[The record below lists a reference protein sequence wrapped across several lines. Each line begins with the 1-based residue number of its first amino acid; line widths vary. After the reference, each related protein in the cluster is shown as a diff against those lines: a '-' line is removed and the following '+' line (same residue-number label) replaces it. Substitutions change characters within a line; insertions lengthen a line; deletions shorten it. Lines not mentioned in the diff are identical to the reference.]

1 MKQKNLNR
9 NYMKYIESFS
19 KIRITNIAEVGGK
32 NASIGQMIHD
42 LTKES
47 ILIPDGFATT
57 STAYWYFI
65 DSNNLRSEIKKLM
78 QTITDIN
85 KTEQLTS
92 ASKKIRKLL
101 ESKPIPKDLAQEIKT
116 AYTLLCKT
124 KNCPVAVRSSATA
137 EDLPTASF
145 AGQQETFL
153 NVRGE
158 KDLLNSWRKCV
169 SSLFTPRAIIYRI
182 VKNFDYEKIALS
194 VGIQQMIEA
203 QRAGVSFTLDTE
215 TGFKDVVFITSAYG
229 LGENI
234 VKGAVNPDEFCV
246 HKPTLLEGY
255 KPILSKK
262 IGTKKIAAHYAKKG
276 IKNIRVPKIKQEQFS
291 LTNNEILEIARQS
304 IVIENLYTKKNK
316 RWTPMDIEWAI
327 GKDNK
332 LYIVQARPET
342 VHAHKKYNTLTEY
355 KLNISQKDLHKKLIT
370 TGQSV
375 GQQVATGT
383 ARIVTSVR
391 DSHKVQHGDI
401 LVTTMTDPDWVPIM
415 KKAAAIITDR
425 GGRTCHSAIVSREL
439 GVPAIVGTKNATKKI
454 KNGEKITIDCSQ
466 GETGYIYKGIIPFT
480 KKEINLKKLPKAPV
494 DILLNI
500 SQPNQAFALSF
511 LPVKGVGLARLEFII
526 SNNIQIHPLALL
538 NLKDVTNKKIK
549 KEIQER
555 VAAYKN
561 PADYFVDILA
571 QDVATIAAAFWP
583 NPVTVRLSDFKS
595 NEYRNLIG
603 GQFFEP
609 HEENP
614 MLGLRGA
621 SRYYSDLYKDAFAL
635 ECKALK
641 QARDVKGFKNI
652 KIMVP
657 FVRTLEEAR
666 KSIALMKKHGL
677 IRGKDDLEFVMMCE
691 VPSNVLLIDE
701 FSKYFDGFSIGSNDL
716 TQLTLGVDRDAESL
730 AQLFDERNEAVKKFI
745 AMAITGAHKNK
756 KYIGICGQAPSDY
769 FEFGQWLIKEKID
782 SISLNPD
789 AITSF
794 QLDRQHPVAS
804 GCNIT
809 GTSILLDRQHPVASD

>member
-1 MKQKNLNR
+1 
-9 NYMKYIESFS
+9 MKYIESFS

-85 KTEQLTS
+85 KTKQLTS

-304 IVIENLYTKKNK
+304 IVIEDLYTKKNK

-342 VHAHKKYNTLTEY
+342 VHAHKKYNTLSEY

-804 GCNIT
+804 
-809 GTSILLDRQHPVASD
+809 D

>member
-1 MKQKNLNR
+1 
-9 NYMKYIESFS
+9 MKYIESFS

-85 KTEQLTS
+85 KTKQLTS

-304 IVIENLYTKKNK
+304 IVIEDLYTKKNK

-804 GCNIT
+804 
-809 GTSILLDRQHPVASD
+809 D

>member
-1 MKQKNLNR
+1 
-9 NYMKYIESFS
+9 MKYIESFS

-194 VGIQQMIEA
+194 VGVQQMIEA

-304 IVIENLYTKKNK
+304 IVIEDLYTKKNK

-342 VHAHKKYNTLTEY
+342 VHAHKKYNTLSEY

-804 GCNIT
+804 
-809 GTSILLDRQHPVASD
+809 D

>member
-1 MKQKNLNR
+1 
-9 NYMKYIESFS
+9 MKYIESFS

-194 VGIQQMIEA
+194 VGVQQMIEA

-342 VHAHKKYNTLTEY
+342 VHAHKKYNTLSEY

-804 GCNIT
+804 
-809 GTSILLDRQHPVASD
+809 D

>member
-1 MKQKNLNR
+1 
-9 NYMKYIESFS
+9 MKYIESFS

-255 KPILSKK
+255 KPIL
-262 IGTKKIAAHYAKKG
+262 
-276 IKNIRVPKIKQEQFS
+276 
-291 LTNNEILEIARQS
+291 
-304 IVIENLYTKKNK
+304 
-316 RWTPMDIEWAI
+316 
-327 GKDNK
+327 
-332 LYIVQARPET
+332 
-342 VHAHKKYNTLTEY
+342 
-355 KLNISQKDLHKKLIT
+355 
-370 TGQSV
+370 
-375 GQQVATGT
+375 
-383 ARIVTSVR
+383 
-391 DSHKVQHGDI
+391 
-401 LVTTMTDPDWVPIM
+401 
-415 KKAAAIITDR
+415 
-425 GGRTCHSAIVSREL
+425 
-439 GVPAIVGTKNATKKI
+439 
-454 KNGEKITIDCSQ
+454 
-466 GETGYIYKGIIPFT
+466 
-480 KKEINLKKLPKAPV
+480 
-494 DILLNI
+494 
-500 SQPNQAFALSF
+500 
-511 LPVKGVGLARLEFII
+511 
-526 SNNIQIHPLALL
+526 
-538 NLKDVTNKKIK
+538 
-549 KEIQER
+549 
-555 VAAYKN
+555 
-561 PADYFVDILA
+561 
-571 QDVATIAAAFWP
+571 
-583 NPVTVRLSDFKS
+583 
-595 NEYRNLIG
+595 
-603 GQFFEP
+603 
-609 HEENP
+609 
-614 MLGLRGA
+614 
-621 SRYYSDLYKDAFAL
+621 
-635 ECKALK
+635 
-641 QARDVKGFKNI
+641 
-652 KIMVP
+652 
-657 FVRTLEEAR
+657 
-666 KSIALMKKHGL
+666 
-677 IRGKDDLEFVMMCE
+677 
-691 VPSNVLLIDE
+691 
-701 FSKYFDGFSIGSNDL
+701 
-716 TQLTLGVDRDAESL
+716 
-730 AQLFDERNEAVKKFI
+730 
-745 AMAITGAHKNK
+745 
-756 KYIGICGQAPSDY
+756 
-769 FEFGQWLIKEKID
+769 
-782 SISLNPD
+782 
-789 AITSF
+789 
-794 QLDRQHPVAS
+794 
-804 GCNIT
+804 
-809 GTSILLDRQHPVASD
+809 